1 MGRAKEEW
9 MRYEELQP
17 MYEWI
22 EENYGEDAGEE
33 GSKTWNEAVKAF
45 EEYCEEQQRLEQ
57 EAQWQ
62 DEYDYYIF
70 LTLKDADHIFNKDLS
85 ELGNMLA
92 ANSSMAANP
101 TYLKMVLAHAVTI
114 LETYLEDVVKSLI
127 ISNDSYLQN
136 TIKNVKP
143 FSDTSFKLSE
153 ISIEK
158 DGIKKFV
165 IGKLSDNLYHDIP
178 KVLKILSGVI
188 GKKIEISIK
197 DVCRVTVIRHDIVHR
212 NGKSKAGKHIEITH
226 SFVLESLASIKSF
239 ARNLR
244 ANLSQL

>member
-9 MRYEELQP
+9 MRREELEP

-22 EENYGEDAGEE
+22 EENYGDDAGEE
-33 GSKTWNEAVKAF
+33 GSETWNEAVKAF
-45 EEYCEEQQRLEQ
+45 EEYCEEQQHLDE
-57 EAQWQ
+57 EAHWQ

-70 LTLKDADHIFNKDLS
+70 LTLKDADLIFTNDLS
-85 ELGNMLA
+85 ELRAMLA
-92 ANSSMAANP
+92 KNSSMSTNH

-114 LETYLEDVVKSLI
+114 LEVYLEDIVKSLI
-127 ISNDSYLQN
+127 ISNDLYLQN

-143 FSDTSFKLSE
+143 FCDTSFKLSE

-178 KVLKILSGVI
+178 KVLKILNGII
-188 GKKIEISIK
+188 GKKIDLSIK
-197 DVCRVTVIRHDIVHR
+197 NVCRVTVIRHDIVHR
-212 NGKSKAGKHIEITH
+212 NGKGKDGNHIEITH
-226 SFVLESLASIKSF
+226 AFVLDALASIEKFSKD
-239 ARNLR
+239 LR
-244 ANLSQL
+244 SSLSKL